1 MIYEFAAAV
10 LFLDDRGAGT
20 LHKGSGEIADFPAE
34 PELCDVRAGTGA
46 GASLFVKQ
54 GRGVVL
60 TKFGRVYEE
69 TGAGGIEFTF

>member
-46 GASLFVKQ
+46 G
-54 GRGVVL
+54 
-60 TKFGRVYEE
+60 RVPFCQ
-69 TGAGGIEFTF
+69 AGTRRCADKIWPCL

>member
-34 PELCDVRAGTGA
+34 PELCDVRAGRVPFCQA
-46 GASLFVKQ
+46 

-69 TGAGGIEFTF
+69 TGADGIEFTF

>member
-34 PELCDVRAGTGA
+34 PELCDVRAGA
-46 GASLFVKQ
+46 RPFLSSRDEALC
-54 GRGVVL
+54 
-60 TKFGRVYEE
+60 
-69 TGAGGIEFTF
+69 

>member
-34 PELCDVRAGTGA
+34 PELCDV
-46 GASLFVKQ
+46 
-54 GRGVVL
+54 
-60 TKFGRVYEE
+60 
-69 TGAGGIEFTF
+69 